1 MINGNLAS
9 GGISFTG
16 LGSGTD
22 FDSIIEKLI
31 EVESL
36 KKKRLEIWKSSWE
49 KKIEGFQE
57 LNTKLLSLKTSLQA
71 MDRPGE
77 FLVKNTSSTDSAALT
92 ATATAD
98 AEEGSYVF
106 SINQLA
112 QNQILTFN
120 TPATSL
126 NTVVNNSGTTQT
138 FTYTYAGTDHTVNVP
153 NGTTLGT
160 LINII
165 NADGGNLG
173 VRASAI
179 KVSEGEYRMQ
189 LRGLDTGA
197 AKTLTIA
204 GSTTLSGYQSG
215 DVTVSQSAQDAQFR
229 LNNFPSNA
237 WLTRATNSI
246 DDVVPGLTVLFK
258 STSANVTV
266 NVETDIEGIKEHV
279 RTFVNQINEVRSFLK
294 ELTKIDSMTNKGSL
308 LSGNYGV
315 AMISQNLKNIT
326 ASKGLGFEYF
336 NSATGTGD
344 MYTTLS
350 QLGILTDA
358 DAGSVNS
365 GLLILN
371 EDRLD
376 EVLKTNLDDVVSLFS
391 AHYEG
396 SATVTQPSDNPAA
409 FTYYNSIQGTTKGGT
424 YAVSYSLS
432 GGVVTGATIG
442 GYPARFDSETGQIT
456 ATTGPATGLA
466 IQLNTFDNGTYSG
479 SVSLKVGKVTEL
491 INELNRLTDTREGTL
506 NILEDNYRDIIENI
520 QKKIEFEERRLKN
533 NERNLRDR
541 FARLEATLSN
551 YNGIQGMLQNQI
563 KQLPSGSE

>member
-1 MINGNLAS
+1 MINGTLAS

-22 FDSIIEKLI
+22 FDTIIEKLI
-31 EVESL
+31 EVESF

-57 LNTKLLSLKTSLQA
+57 LNTKLLSLKTSLQK
-71 MDRPGE
+71 MDRPSE
-77 FLVKNTSSTDSAALT
+77 FLVKDTSSTDPTALT

-120 TPATSL
+120 SPAASL
-126 NTVVNNSGTTQT
+126 DTVVNNTGTTQT
-138 FTYTYAGTDHTVNVP
+138 FTYTYAGKNHSVTVP

-160 LINII
+160 LINIV

-179 KVSEGEYRMQ
+179 KIAEGEYRMQ
-189 LRGLDTGA
+189 LRGMDTGA
-197 AKTLTIA
+197 SKTLTIG
-204 GSTTLSGYQSG
+204 GSTTLPGYQNG
-215 DVTVSQSAQDAQFR
+215 DTTVSQSAQDAQFR

-237 WLTRATNSI
+237 WLTRSTNSI

-266 NVETDIEGIKEHV
+266 NVATDMEGIKEQV
-279 RTFVNQINEVRSFLK
+279 RTFVSQVNEVRSFLK

-326 ASKGLGFEYF
+326 ASRGLGFEYF

-344 MYTTLS
+344 LYTTLS

-365 GLLILN
+365 GLLVLN

-376 EVLKTNLDDVVSLFS
+376 EVLKTNLDDVVSLFA
-391 AHYEG
+391 AHYDG
-396 SATVTQPSDNPAA
+396 SAKVTQPSDKPAA

-424 YAVSYSLS
+424 YAVSYNIA

-456 ATTGPATGLA
+456 AITGPATGLA
-466 IQLNTFDNGTYSG
+466 IQLNTFDDGNYSG

-533 NERNLRDR
+533 NERNLRNR